1 MLKQSKLNKYVDLF
15 KRNISNYLA
24 SHVTIKTVVHPVSA
38 SGAVFEF
45 FLNQEDDSRVIWSSV
60 RPNIGKVLSEIPQNL
75 ISGNIESVSFKGTNL
90 YLEGNRIV
98 VIKGEDSASQ
108 WSGETVS
115 NDVQRVVSSSQGS
128 RS

>member
-24 SHVTIKTVVHPVSA
+24 PHVTIKTVVHPVSE

-45 FLNQEDDSRVIWSSV
+45 FLNQENNSEVIWSSV
-60 RPNIGKVLSEIPQNL
+60 RPTIGRVLSEIPQNM
-75 ISGNIESVSFKGTNL
+75 IGGNIENVSFGGTSL

-98 VIKGEDSASQ
+98 VIKGEDTATE
-108 WSGETVS
+108 WSGETVI
-115 NDVQRVVSSSQGS
+115 NDVQRVVSSSQGG
-128 RS
+128 RR